1 MRDLA
6 VLLLHLLTTI
16 ARLAGPGGAR
26 SVVSESV
33 LLKQQLLILNRSR
46 KRAPNLRLTDRIV
59 AGVCALLVRP
69 SRLVRSAIILKPA
82 TLFQIHR
89 ALTNRE
95 IGFRKI
101 SARAKERHIGESR
114 RRVRQAITEVEPGL
128 VAASTEPRMRI
139 DGGFPVVLAKG
150 HDAYIPV
157 GQKALKKHS
166 RFHRQARSQDERRF
180 DKGGGSD
187 RQRVR
192 LIELRKEIE
201 TTGFFRGN
209 RDDGRRIQDHT
220 PSGP

>member
-1 MRDLA
+1 M
-6 VLLLHLLTTI
+6 LLLVATKGQEKGNIGQEDGNTDGADRL
-16 ARLAGPGGAR
+16 LAGG
-26 SVVSESV
+26 
-33 LLKQQLLILNRSR
+33 
-46 KRAPNLRLTDRIV
+46 PN
-59 AGVCALLVRP
+59 
-69 SRLVRSAIILKPA
+69 
-82 TLFQIHR
+82 
-89 ALTNRE
+89 LTNRE

-101 SARAKERHIGESR
+101 SARAQERHIGEFR
-114 RRVRQAITEVEPGL
+114 RRVRQAITEVERGS

-139 DGGFPVVLAKG
+139 NGGFPVVLAKG

-166 RFHRQARSQDERRF
+166 RLHRQARSQDERRF
-180 DKGGGSD
+180 DKGGRSD

>member
-1 MRDLA
+1 M
-6 VLLLHLLTTI
+6 LLSVATKGQEKGNIGREDVNTNGADRL
-16 ARLAGPGGAR
+16 LAGG
-26 SVVSESV
+26 
-33 LLKQQLLILNRSR
+33 
-46 KRAPNLRLTDRIV
+46 PN
-59 AGVCALLVRP
+59 
-69 SRLVRSAIILKPA
+69 
-82 TLFQIHR
+82 
-89 ALTNRE
+89 LTNRE

-180 DKGGGSD
+180 DKSGGSD